1 MSARSAEERGAYIV
15 ERLLGSQGHVSGEDL
30 AERLG
35 VSRTAVWNCVSGLKR
50 LGLQIESQP
59 HLGYRLAAEPD
70 ILLPAVV
77 RHGLAAAVIGRRVV
91 HLESASS
98 TSDEAE
104 RLAREGEAEGTV
116 VIAEGQ
122 TAGRGRMGRAW
133 RSPRGKG
140 IYLSIILRPAL
151 VPSRASFLTLCGAV
165 AAQRAIS
172 ACAPGVRASLKWP
185 NDVMIGGRKVCGILT
200 ELTTE
205 ADRIN
210 HAVVGVGIN
219 ANHAASH
226 LHGVPGATS
235 LRIETGS
242 AVSRPALARGFLEA
256 FDENYSLLAAGRRAE
271 IVERWLAASETV
283 GRRVRV
289 ASFQGECWEGVAT
302 GLDDDGCLLVRLD
315 TGMTRRATGGDVAL
329 L

>member
-122 TAGRGRMGRAW
+122 TAGRGGWGGPGVPARKRDLPLHHPEA
-133 RSPRGKG
+133 
-140 IYLSIILRPAL
+140 AL

-165 AAQRAIS
+165 AAQRRS
-172 ACAPGVRASLKWP
+172 RRAPGSGPR
-185 NDVMIGGRKVCGILT
+185 
-200 ELTTE
+200 
-205 ADRIN
+205 
-210 HAVVGVGIN
+210 
-219 ANHAASH
+219 
-226 LHGVPGATS
+226 
-235 LRIETGS
+235 
-242 AVSRPALARGFLEA
+242 
-256 FDENYSLLAAGRRAE
+256 
-271 IVERWLAASETV
+271 
-283 GRRVRV
+283 
-289 ASFQGECWEGVAT
+289 
-302 GLDDDGCLLVRLD
+302 
-315 TGMTRRATGGDVAL
+315 
-329 L
+329 